1 MFGNNKHRL
10 CAPVGVALGAT
21 AGTAAAT
28 TLGISAVTGAISL
41 VSTIQQA
48 GAAKDQA
55 RAQRSAQEAQ
65 QRSSEFQAQR
75 ERIRAVREARI
86 QRATM
91 ETGAGAAGVGMGSS
105 GVVGAASSM
114 ASQLGANIGAQN
126 VQRGFAQIAS
136 QANQAAANAAAKG
149 AQWQAI
155 GGLSNQL
162 LTSQGGW
169 AAIFKNINKSASA
182 K

>member
-1 MFGNNKHRL
+1 MGL
-10 CAPVGVALGAT
+10 EAATIGLISAGAT
-21 AGTAAAT
+21 
-28 TLGISAVTGAISL
+28 V
-41 VSTIQQA
+41 VSTIMQA
-48 GAAKDQA
+48 DAAKDQA
-55 RAQRSAQEAQ
+55 RASRQAQDAAQRK
-65 QRSSEFQAQR
+65 SEFEAQR

-86 QRATM
+86 QKATM

-126 VQRGFAQIAS
+126 VQMGFAQMAS

-155 GGLSNQL
+155 GGVTENIFKAK
-162 LTSQGGW
+162 GGW
-169 AAIFKNINKSASA
+169 TTIFGGNTIPKAQ
-182 K
+182 